1 MKDTFLI
8 LFATA
13 TSLILLAVS
22 AGPAYGQATSPRA
35 VLVIHGGA
43 GSIVPEG
50 MPEERRQAYVEGLEA
65 ALRAGYRVL
74 EAGGSSVDAVVAAVS
89 VMEDSPLFNSGLGA
103 VLNSEGTAELDASIM
118 EGKFHRA
125 GAVAAVTRVPNPI
138 RLARAVMERTEYVL
152 LVGEGAESFASEL
165 EMELVPPDYFRTDE
179 RVEQYERYL
188 ESRSGDTGD
197 GGSLVPSSK
206 PSVYGTVGAVAL
218 DKNGDLAAATS
229 TGGRSFKKW
238 SRVGDSPIIGAGT
251 YADNET
257 CAVSATGTG
266 EFFIR
271 GVLSYRISALMHY
284 AGLSVQE
291 AAASVIHGTLTS
303 MEGDGGVIGLDR
315 DGNVA
320 MTFNTSGMF
329 RGYVDEDG
337 TTYVAMFDD

>member
-1 MKDTFLI
+1 MKDMFFILIATASCLI
-8 LFATA
+8 LSAG
-13 TSLILLAVS
+13 S
-22 AGPAYGQATSPRA
+22 AGPTYGQDSSLKA

-50 MPEERRQAYVEGLEA
+50 MPEERRQAYADELVE
-65 ALRAGYRVL
+65 ALRAGYRVI
-74 EAGGSSVDAVVAAVS
+74 ESGGSSVDAVEAAV
-89 VMEDSPLFNSGLGA
+89 VTMENSPLFNSGLGA
-103 VLNSEGTAELDASIM
+103 VLNNEGTAELDASIM
-118 EGKFHRA
+118 EGRFHRA

-138 RLARAVMERTEYVL
+138 RLARAVMERTDYVL

-165 EMELVPPDYFRTDE
+165 EMELVPGEYFRTNE
-179 RVEQYERYL
+179 RVEQYERYI

-197 GGSLVPSSK
+197 ANSLAPFVEP
-206 PSVYGTVGAVAL
+206 PVYGTVGAVAL

-271 GVLSYRISALMHY
+271 GVLSFRISALMRY
-284 AGLSVQE
+284 AGLTIQE
-291 AAASVIHGTLTS
+291 AASSVIHGTLTT
-303 MEGDGGVIGLDR
+303 MGGDGGVIGLDR

-337 TTYVAMFDD
+337 TTSVAMFGD